1 MALVLLIMALLR
13 TDLTITFF
21 DVGEGAATLI
31 SHGAEHVL
39 VDSGNPAS
47 APKLVKKVKKLTGGR
62 LKAFIITHPHQDH
75 IGGVFQ
81 ILEELKPKF
90 RFDNGE
96 KITKIDEP
104 YRWYR
109 DVFRHEK
116 YRRLRKGDYLRV
128 GKALIEVLSP
138 EKLTKDWNVNS
149 LVLRV
154 SYQDRC
160 AVLMADALK
169 PTEKKLGGF
178 QCKVIQIGHHGSKYA
193 SSKEF
198 VDSINAELGIIS
210 VNENNL
216 RGYPDPNV
224 IKRWERAG
232 VVVKKTYDSGDIR
245 VIL

>member
-1 MALVLLIMALLR
+1 MALVLLIMTLLR

-31 SHGAEHVL
+31 SQGLEHVL

-47 APKLVKKVKKLTGGR
+47 APNLVKKVKKLTGGE

-81 ILEELKPKF
+81 ILDELRPKF

-104 YRWYR
+104 YRWFR
-109 DVFRHEK
+109 DVFRREK
-116 YRRLRKGDYLRV
+116 YRPLRKGDFLRV
-128 GKALIEVLSP
+128 GKAIIEVLSP
-138 EKLTKDWNVNS
+138 EKLSKDWNVNS
-149 LVLRV
+149 LVLKV
-154 SYQDRC
+154 SFKDHC

-169 PTEKKLGGF
+169 DTEKKLQGF
-178 QCKVIQIGHHGSKYA
+178 QCKVIQVGHHGSKYA

-198 VDSINAELGIIS
+198 VDSINAELAIIS
-210 VNENNL
+210 VNENNI
-216 RGYPDPNV
+216 RGYPDHNV
-224 IKRWERAG
+224 IKRWENRG
-232 VVVKKTYDSGDIR
+232 VKVLKTYESGDIR
-245 VIL
+245 VRL